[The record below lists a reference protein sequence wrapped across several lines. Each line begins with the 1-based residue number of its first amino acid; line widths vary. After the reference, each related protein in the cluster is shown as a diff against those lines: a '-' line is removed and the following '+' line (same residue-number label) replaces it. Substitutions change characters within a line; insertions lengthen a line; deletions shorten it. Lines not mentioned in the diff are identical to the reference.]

1 MMNNTKIPDYVK
13 SIDKLPKE
21 HPFYGREKDFIKL
34 MNDDLPKEDGASCA
48 GEENRMSEDDC
59 PCQECGCIG
68 NGSCG
73 ADCVDDEQA
82 CTLDSCC
89 VCPCCNKLGKEENM
103 KRWKN
108 DE

>member
-1 MMNNTKIPDYVK
+1 MVK
-13 SIDKLPKE
+13 VSKKGYNKGMI
-21 HPFYGREKDFIKL
+21 KDTETRVEL
-34 MNDDLPKEDGASCA
+34 
-48 GEENRMSEDDC
+48 DDC

-108 DE
+108 DKRKNNEI